1 MITRRRGRSLTVSA
15 AVAAAAFS
23 AIAVAP
29 GTAATAGRTEKATSY
44 VAVTHH
50 VGSTYYAA
58 GNTSDNILG
67 NGSVTYTIKAGTGT
81 KPGTIKITANRV
93 TVFTT
98 TGSLYGSAAGTETTS
113 TAGSV
118 TLTGTLALLHG
129 TGGQKG
135 HSFVGRFTGT
145 GTGPLGPFVFHT
157 SGKYR

>member
-1 MITRRRGRSLTVSA
+1 MTTRRKGRSLTASAVVVA
-15 AVAAAAFS
+15 AVS
-23 AIAVAP
+23 AIAVTS

-44 VAVTHH
+44 VAVTHQ
-50 VGSTYYAA
+50 VGSSYYAA

-67 NGSVTYTIKAGTGT
+67 NGAVTYTIKAGTGT

-118 TLTGTLALLHG
+118 TLTGALTLVHG
-129 TGGQKG
+129 TGAQKG
-135 HSFVGRFTGT
+135 HSFVGHFTGT
-145 GTGPLGPFVFHT
+145 GKGPLGPFVFHT